1 MGNQLLTRRRFVAAV
16 LAFSGATAVPLAGNL
31 LPISRAWA
39 EGGASVDPEVMAA
52 MVHMARLLYPHDR
65 LSDAVYAKVLDQ
77 ALTDVAAGAE
87 FARELD
93 QAAVGLDQSTGGD
106 WMSADAAR
114 QIQAMADVAFE
125 PWFAAIRGRVQFGIY
140 NGAAFWK
147 LVGYPGPS
155 KDFGGYLHH
164 GAGEIDWL
172 PEPS

>member
-39 EGGASVDPEVMAA
+39 EGAAPVDPEVMAA

-65 LSDAVYAKVLDQ
+65 LADAVYAEVLDQ
-77 ALTDVAAGAE
+77 ALADVAAGSE
-87 FARELD
+87 FAHKLD
-93 QAAVGLDQSTGGD
+93 QAAAGLDKSIDGD
-106 WMSADAAR
+106 WMAADAAE
-114 QIQAMADVAFE
+114 QIRAMQAAADE
-125 PWFAAIRGRVQFGIY
+125 PWFAAIRGHVQVGIY